1 MPRGPA
7 EVQPTRGTARP
18 GRIVSVKPIHL
29 RILLAA
35 ALVAGGSPAFAGL
48 GQSVS
53 GASTAVTTSVTTQ
66 QGVTASGAAYTHV
79 QRQLDSGTT
88 VHEYADASGTVFA
101 VAWSGPFLPD
111 LRELLGS
118 SFGAL
123 TATAGKGRTSAVSV
137 SRPDLM
143 LVSAGHMGAFEGRA
157 WLPPRLPAGFDPR
170 QLP

>member
-1 MPRGPA
+1 VNPN
-7 EVQPTRGTARP
+7 
-18 GRIVSVKPIHL
+18 HL

-35 ALVAGGSPAFAGL
+35 ALVAGAGPALAGL
-48 GQSVS
+48 GEPVS
-53 GASTAVTTSVTTQ
+53 GASAAATTSVTTRQ
-66 QGVTASGAAYTHV
+66 RLTPAGAAYTHV

-111 LRELLGS
+111 LRELLGA

-123 TATAGKGRTSAVSV
+123 SATAGKGRTSAVSV

-157 WLPPRLPAGFDPR
+157 WLPPRLPAGFNPR